1 MAELTRREALGIG
14 VTSLVRFP
22 GVERPVVRPEYE
34 RTLSRALVCYPD
46 ASGDTDPAALAR
58 FLEVAFGDLRN
69 VLPSYATVQVA
80 ARRTP
85 SGFESAGV
93 TRVEDPG
100 IEIELWAQDL
110 GESLVL
116 EGRERFLVA
125 RRMPDSMG
133 PPSKMSA
140 DRRRVAELVF
150 GKESVVEAPFVFEGG
165 NLAFDSSRVLVGR
178 NDVSRTIAASGET
191 RSRREVLDD
200 IAATFGG
207 MEVVEMGNEPQSKL
221 LQHID
226 QAFVLLE
233 SRVAVVCR
241 LEGGDLETESRQ
253 LRYYAGQLRELGHR
267 VLYLDHRASDLASYR
282 SSINVVPFF
291 DREAGRRRVLLPVF
305 PGELEEEAKVVE
317 RKALR
322 GKAALAFDLYR
333 DLGYEPSPLRDVTHP
348 LGGNTHCILNVL
360 S

>member
-1 MAELTRREALGIG
+1 
-14 VTSLVRFP
+14 
-22 GVERPVVRPEYE
+22 VVRPEYE
-34 RTLSRALVCYPD
+34 RTLSRALVCFPD
-46 ASGDTDPAALAR
+46 ASKDTDPKALAR
-58 FLEVAFGDLRN
+58 FLDFAFADLRN
-69 VLPSYATVQVA
+69 VLPSYTSVHVA
-80 ARRTP
+80 ARRNP
-85 SGFESAGV
+85 PGFEGARV
-93 TRVEDPG
+93 TRVEDPA

-110 GESLVL
+110 GEAVFH

-125 RRMPDSMG
+125 RRMPSSMG
-133 PPSKMSA
+133 PPGKMSV
-140 DRRRVAELVF
+140 DRKRVAETVF
-150 GKESVVEAPFVFEGG
+150 GEEAVTEAPFVFEGG
-165 NLAFDSSRVLVGR
+165 NLAFGASLVLVGR

-191 RSRREVLDD
+191 RSRRQVLDD
-200 IAATFGG
+200 VATTFGG
-207 MEVVEMGNEPQSKL
+207 VEVVEMGIEPQSPL

-233 SRVAVVCR
+233 SQVAVACR
-241 LEGGDLETESRQ
+241 IQGGGLETESRQ
-253 LRYYAGQLRELGHR
+253 LQYYAGQLRELGYR
-267 VLYLDHRASDLASYR
+267 VLFLDHRASDLTSYR

-305 PGELEEEAKVVE
+305 PGELAEEAKVVD

-322 GKAALAFDLYR
+322 GKGALAFDLYR